1 MVNIIYI
8 ILLQETSLSNGLLI
22 NFGNNGSFS
31 SGSSGTSSITF
42 ATSFSNTNYTI
53 VIGAQQDHT
62 GAPGQG
68 HVGITGT
75 KAVGSMT
82 VGWSSLAK
90 VKAYYLCIGK

>member
-8 ILLQETSLSNGLLI
+8 ILPQETSLSNGLLI

-31 SGSSGTSSITF
+31 SASSGTSSITF
-42 ATSFSNTNYTI
+42 ATSFSNTGYAVLT
-53 VIGAQQDHT
+53 GAQQDQT

-68 HVGITGT
+68 NVGITGT
-75 KAVGSMT
+75 KEVGSMT
-82 VGWSSLAK
+82 LGWNGLAK